1 MCSLLFPYSFVCLCV
16 RVCVHVSIQTVSSLK
31 NNKKN
36 DVTDSPRGEITW
48 LEVDGGII
56 LKCNEAWRE
65 SLESLTLDQDEYPWR
80 AVVNTV
86 MNIGVLSKCWQCE

>member
-1 MCSLLFPYSFVCLCV
+1 MLLIAAYELALGK
-16 RVCVHVSIQTVSSLK
+16 VSPSE
-31 NNKKN
+31 
-36 DVTDSPRGEITW
+36 EITW
-48 LEVDGGII
+48 LDVDGGII

-86 MNIGVLSKCWQCE
+86 MNIRIQSKGWQCEQRRGCYSVKVMRSYVTHWQ